1 MSSPSVVWI
10 MPLIILY
17 IGIFYGCLLAFG
29 AFYGYTRTKS
39 IRTLFRDLIITAL
52 VFFSCHYGITTKHW
66 STGLVGLGCGTLLSV
81 WAHSSE
87 FAKTNDMAP
96 FGHMTALSIISS
108 LFVVSGLLTS
118 EIF

>member
-10 MPLIILY
+10 MPLIVLY
-17 IGIFYGCLLAFG
+17 IGVLYGLILAVG
-29 AFYGYTRTKS
+29 ALYGFSRTKS
-39 IRTLFRDLIITAL
+39 MRSLLRDLIITLL
-52 VFFSCHYGITTKHW
+52 VLYSCHYGIRSGYW
-66 STGLVGLGCGTLLSV
+66 ATGLVGLGFGTLLSV
-81 WAHSSE
+81 WIHSKE

-96 FGHMTALSIISS
+96 FGHMTALSIIST

>member
-17 IGIFYGCLLAFG
+17 IGVLYGSILAIG
-29 AFYGYTRTKS
+29 AFYGFSKTKS
-39 IRTLFRDLIITAL
+39 IRSFIRDLIIIGL
-52 VFFSCHYGITTKHW
+52 VLFSCHYGVKTGYW
-66 STGLVGLGCGTLLSV
+66 ATGLVGLGCGTLLSI
-81 WAHSSE
+81 WIHSQE